1 MSYSVIPSGLHPEY
15 DQLKPK
21 LTLGIILAGTIPNI
35 VPLVGLIFF
44 DWSIGSVFSSYVVAI
59 IIAVLFDC
67 FKIVALKEIQP
78 VTFIHVYRRTRFSE
92 TREERIIVSTKAG
105 LLLALLRNYAFRF
118 FVLSIYALVC
128 GRAAGESGIPDWK
141 GLAVGGIV
149 VFANQLAAYALER
162 QEWAPKGGLSA
173 ERIIWQTSRW
183 VEGYIIGLFLAFF
196 VILKL
201 KSPFIGIL
209 IFIVIKAA
217 IDFAGLRRGYVERK
231 NVVSNPERARLLVVA
246 TIVSLI
252 VLSVIMYSWN
262 ALRL

>member
-1 MSYSVIPSGLHPEY
+1 MSYSVIPSGLQPEY

-21 LTLGIILAGTIPNI
+21 LTLGIILAGAIPNI
-35 VPLVGLIFF
+35 VPVVGLVFF

-67 FKIVALKEIQP
+67 FKIVALEKIQP
-78 VTFIHVYRRTRFSE
+78 VTFMHSSRSAP
-92 TREERIIVSTKAG
+92 REERITISTKAG
-105 LLLALLRNYAFRF
+105 LLFALLRNYAYPFS
-118 FVLSIYALVC
+118 LLTLYALAC
-128 GRAAGESGIPDWK
+128 GRVAGESGIPDWK
-141 GLAVGGIV
+141 GLAIGGIV
-149 VFANQLAAYALER
+149 VFANQLATYALER

-201 KSPFIGIL
+201 ESPFIGIL
-209 IFIVIKAA
+209 IFIVIKTA

-231 NVVSNPERARLLVVA
+231 SVVFNPERARLLVVA